1 MHRTR
6 WAGIAL
12 IIVGI
17 VLLLETLDI
26 IPSIAWVFE
35 WWPVLLIAAGIRIV
49 LSKPES
55 LASGL
60 FVIAMGCLLLAD
72 NLVPGFDF
80 WVAAVPVFL
89 IVLGIGILT
98 RPLRDSTTHRAASIA
113 FARNKQTLDSE
124 LISVVTLFGG
134 ASHVVTSKHFR
145 GGSIQAVFGGIELDL
160 SRASMAAAE
169 ASLDVEAFF
178 GGVEIRV
185 PPTWT
190 VVVEGTPIFGSI
202 DNSALPLTAPE
213 GQHLL
218 HIHATVVFGRIEIR

>member
-17 VLLLETLDI
+17 VLLLETLGV
-26 IPSIAWVFE
+26 IPSIGWVLE

-49 LSKPES
+49 LRKPES

-60 FVIAMGCLLLAD
+60 VVIAIGCLLLAD
-72 NLVPGFDF
+72 NIFPGFDF

-98 RPLRDSTTHRAASIA
+98 RPLRDNATGRAASIA
-113 FARNKQTLDSE
+113 FARNNQTLDSE
-124 LISVVTLFGG
+124 LINVVALFGG
-134 ASHVVTSKHFR
+134 AGHVVTSQHFR
-145 GGSIQAVFGGIELDL
+145 GGSIQAVFGGVELDL
-160 SRASMAAAE
+160 SRARMAATE

-178 GGVEIRV
+178 GGVKIRV
-185 PPTWT
+185 PPTWA
-190 VVVEGTPIFGSI
+190 VAVEGAPIFGGI
-202 DNSALPLTAPE
+202 DNKTMSSTTAEELPL
-213 GQHLL
+213 LR
-218 HIHATVVFGRIEIR
+218 IRATVVFGGIEIR

>member
-17 VLLLETLDI
+17 VLLLETLGV
-26 IPSIAWVFE
+26 IPSIGWILE
-35 WWPVLLIAAGIRIV
+35 WWPVLVIAAGIRIV
-49 LSKPES
+49 LRKPES

-60 FVIAMGCLLLAD
+60 FIIAIGCLLLAD
-72 NLVPGFDF
+72 NIIPGFEF

-98 RPLRDSTTHRAASIA
+98 RPLRDPTTSRAASIA

-124 LISVVTLFGG
+124 LIGVVALFGG
-134 ASHVVTSKHFR
+134 ASHVVTSQHFR
-145 GGSIQAVFGGIELDL
+145 GGTVQAVFGGIELDL
-160 SRASMAAAE
+160 SRAQMAAAE

-178 GGVEIRV
+178 GGVKIRV
-185 PPTWT
+185 PPTWA
-190 VVVEGTPIFGSI
+190 VAVEGTPIFGGI
-202 DNSALPLTAPE
+202 ENKAVPTTAPE
-213 GQHLL
+213 GLPLL
-218 HIHATVVFGRIEIR
+218 RIRATVVFGGIEIR